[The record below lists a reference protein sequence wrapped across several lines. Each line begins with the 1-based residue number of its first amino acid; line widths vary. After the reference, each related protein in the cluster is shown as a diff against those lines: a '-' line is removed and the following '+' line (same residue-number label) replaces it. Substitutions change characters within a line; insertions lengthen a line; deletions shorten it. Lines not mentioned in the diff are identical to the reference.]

1 MAKRPFDLA
10 GAIAG
15 LMIASPILVVACAG
29 IALSS
34 RGPILYRC
42 RRVGLGG
49 RLFTMLKLRTMH
61 VTEAGPRITGA
72 ADPRV
77 FGFGALLRRLKI
89 DELPQLI
96 NVLRGEMSIIGPRP
110 EDPAFVAR
118 HYAPEHRETLKVL
131 PGLASPG
138 SIYSSTHGDR
148 ILTGGDPEGRYVELL
163 LPLKLALDRVYV
175 RRASFGYDLTIIGRT
190 LRVIVASLAGWR
202 RFANPPEITAAWRLL
217 VPARRHDAATD
228 ALLNRA
234 SIMRAPLVP
243 QAAPEADALAGA
255 DVRAS
260 A

>member
-1 MAKRPFDLA
+1 MAKRPFDLVTA
-10 GAIAG
+10 AVG
-15 LMIASPILVVACAG
+15 LMVASPILLVASAG

-42 RRVGLGG
+42 RRVGRGG

-61 VTEAGPRITGA
+61 VDDAAGPRITGA
-72 ADPRV
+72 RDPRV
-77 FGFGALLRRLKI
+77 FGFGALLRKLKI

-96 NVLRGEMSIIGPRP
+96 NVLKGDMSIVGPRP
-110 EDPAFVAR
+110 EDPAFVAH
-118 HYAPEHRETLKVL
+118 HYAPEHRETLNVL

-148 ILTGGDPEGRYVELL
+148 ILSGDDPEGRYVELL

-175 RRASFGYDLTIIGRT
+175 RRASFRYDMAIIGRT
-190 LRVIVASLAGWR
+190 LGVIAANLVGWR

-217 VPARRHDAATD
+217 VPARRHDAATQ
-228 ALLNRA
+228 ALLNQA
-234 SIMRAPLVP
+234 TVMRAPLVTAEASS
-243 QAAPEADALAGA
+243 AAPDA
-255 DVRAS
+255 RAT